1 MFVCVSFVAVIKIF
15 YVWKEWMMFAVCRI
29 LCVVAMHSVLKK
41 TKLFYY
47 TI

>member
-1 MFVCVSFVAVIKIF
+1 MFVCIGFVAVIKIF
-15 YVWKEWMMFAVCRI
+15 YVWKEWMFAVCRI
-29 LCVVAMHSVLKK
+29 LCVVAMRSVLKK